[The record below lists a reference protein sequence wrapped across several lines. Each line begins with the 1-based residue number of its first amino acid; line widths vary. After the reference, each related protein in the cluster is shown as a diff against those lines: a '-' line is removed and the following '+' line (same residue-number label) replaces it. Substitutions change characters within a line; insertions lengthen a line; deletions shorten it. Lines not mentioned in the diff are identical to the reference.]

1 MRQPKTA
8 FKTILCASALA
19 AVSLALPKGAMAQED
34 TFYKGKTINL
44 LSHSAV
50 GGSAGFYVR
59 LIARYMPEH
68 IAGKPNMIAQEMPG
82 GGGKRLSNFLYNVA
96 PKDGTSIGALNQTLG
111 LDQILSDGAEYDTSK
126 FNWIGRLA
134 ATTGLVMIY
143 HTAPATTI
151 EEMKTKEIIFAGS
164 GKASQAYMIPTLMRN
179 VLGLKTKVV
188 IGYNG
193 SGAIYLAMERGE
205 VHARTGAV
213 ETILASHPDWLEKGI
228 IKTPAELTLED
239 EPSLPGVISLRS
251 LAKTDADR
259 DILDLIASYT
269 AIGIGYA
276 APPGLPPARVATL
289 RRAFDA
295 TMKDERLLAD
305 IEKSKM
311 ELSTATG
318 EHLQDVTK
326 MFAHVS
332 PELLERTKK
341 ALEW

>member
-1 MRQPKTA
+1 MRQPTFVLKAALCTA
-8 FKTILCASALA
+8 ALA
-19 AVSLALPKGAMAQED
+19 LTLAQPKAAAAQED
-34 TFYKGKTINL
+34 SFYKGKTINL

-96 PKDGTSIGALNQTLG
+96 PKDGTTIGALNQTLG

-143 HTAPATTI
+143 HTAPATTL
-151 EEMKTKEIIFAGS
+151 EEMKTKEIIFA
-164 GKASQAYMIPTLMRN
+164 
-179 VLGLKTKVV
+179 
-188 IGYNG
+188 G

-239 EPSLPGVISLRS
+239 TPSIPGVISLRS

-259 DILDLIASYT
+259 EILDLIASYT

-326 MFAHVS
+326 MFANVS
-332 PELLERTKK
+332 PELLDRTKK